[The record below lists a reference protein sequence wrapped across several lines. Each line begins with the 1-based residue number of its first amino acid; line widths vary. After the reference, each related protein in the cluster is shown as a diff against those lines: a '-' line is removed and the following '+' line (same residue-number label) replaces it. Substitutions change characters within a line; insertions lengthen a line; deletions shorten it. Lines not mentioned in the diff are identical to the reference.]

1 MMNIEK
7 QVSQLRAGALEAW
20 DTAAYLIEGKRIS
33 LGLFALHLA
42 VEKALKAHV
51 IKETKDVP
59 PFIHNLPKLA
69 EVANLDLSEKQRNL
83 LADLNP
89 YNIRGRYQE
98 SLGPP
103 PPMSEVKVLM
113 KRAKEMFEWLIK
125 RL

>member
-1 MMNIEK
+1 MLNIEK
-7 QVSQLRAGALEAW
+7 QVNQLRDGAIEAW
-20 DTAAYLIEGKRIS
+20 DNAAYLIKGKRIW

-51 IKETKDVP
+51 IKETKDIP

-69 EVANLDLSEKQRNL
+69 EVANLNLSEKYKNL

-98 SLGPP
+98 SLGSP
-103 PPMSEVKVLM
+103 PPMSEVNAMM
-113 KRAKEMFEWLIK
+113 KQAKELFEWLIK
-125 RL
+125 SL

>member
-1 MMNIEK
+1 MINVEK
-7 QVSQLRAGALEAW
+7 HVNQLRSSALETW
-20 DTAAYLIEGKRIS
+20 DDAVFLITGKRIW

-42 VEKALKAHV
+42 IEKALKAHV
-51 IKETKDVP
+51 VKETKDVP
-59 PFIHNLPKLA
+59 PFIHNLQKLA
-69 EVANLDLSEKQRNL
+69 EVAKLDLSERQKNL

-98 SLGPP
+98 SLGLP

>member
-1 MMNIEK
+1 MVNVEK
-7 QVSQLRAGALEAW
+7 QVNQLRDGALEAW
-20 DTAAYLIEGKRIS
+20 DTAAYLIKGRRIG

-51 IKETKDVP
+51 IKETQDIP

-69 EVANLDLSEKQRNL
+69 EVANLDLSERQKNL

-98 SLGPP
+98 DLGSP
-103 PPMSEVKVLM
+103 PPMSEVKGLM

-125 RL
+125 KL

>member
-1 MMNIEK
+1 MINVEK
-7 QVSQLRAGALEAW
+7 QVKQLRESALEAW
-20 DTAAYLIEGKRIS
+20 DDAVYLIEGKRIW

-51 IKETKDVP
+51 VKATKDVP

-69 EVANLDLSEKQRNL
+69 DAAALELNERQRNL

-98 SLGPP
+98 SLGTP
-103 PPMSEVKVLM
+103 PPMSEVTALM
-113 KRAKEMFEWLIK
+113 KRAKELFEWLMK
-125 RL
+125 SL

>member
-1 MMNIEK
+1 MINVEK
-7 QVSQLRAGALEAW
+7 QINQLRDGALEAW
-20 DTAAYLIEGKRIS
+20 DNAAYLIKGKRIW

-51 IKETKDVP
+51 IKETKDIP

-69 EVANLDLSEKQRNL
+69 EVANLDLSEKQKNL

-98 SLGPP
+98 SLGSP
-103 PPMSEVKVLM
+103 PPMSEVKAMM
-113 KRAKEMFEWLIK
+113 KQAKELFEWLIK
-125 RL
+125 SL

>member
-1 MMNIEK
+1 MINVEK
-7 QVSQLRAGALEAW
+7 HINQFRNGALEAW
-20 DTAAYLIEGKRIS
+20 DNAAYLIKGKRIW

-51 IKETKDVP
+51 VKETQDVP
-59 PFIHNLPKLA
+59 PFVHNLLKLA
-69 EVANLDLSEKQRNL
+69 EVANLKLSEKQINL

-98 SLGPP
+98 DLGSP
-103 PPMSEVKVLM
+103 PPMSEVKSLV

>member
-1 MMNIEK
+1 MINVEK
-7 QVSQLRAGALEAW
+7 QVNQLRSGALEAW
-20 DTAAYLIEGKRIS
+20 DNAAYLIKGKRIW

-42 VEKALKAHV
+42 IEKAPKAHV

-69 EVANLDLSEKQRNL
+69 EAANLDLSERQKNL

-89 YNIRGRYQE
+89 YNICGRYQE
-98 SLGPP
+98 ELGSP
-103 PPMSEVKVLM
+103 PPMSEVKALM
-113 KRAKEMFEWLIK
+113 KRAKEMFEWLMK